1 MQGRRQFPSRGADQL
16 PLISQRG
23 GAAAIQIDRLHTA
36 QLEHQFPK
44 LLNGSGAG
52 GDDDQLAV
60 RQLAKGGAGRYC
72 GGKARLL
79 EARLQRGADRA
90 VFNQTGAAADHGGDL
105 LQGEAA
111 GVGIGQSGRQGHRRS
126 HGWHTV
132 PRGRSKVVSKYHDVA
147 VGGDRHSLSRRDSS
161 DIGDNTVRNGRCRAV
176 DFNGYASAKRRGV
189 NHRQV
194 APLGLAVH
202 LIAGPG
208 VSAAPDIE
216 KYGGPSHIDCSG
228 AGKAEGGQSGN
239 AIQERSVCHNVAHG
253 EFILPGIGGKEI
265 RIDDHIRAGSGH
277 DAAERRG
284 SAQLLVHHG
293 GPDADAGGG
302 GVHRDHIRADG
313 AGGQRVGLC
322 HTLHR
327 VRADIRFRDGRADI
341 PQRGMDIGL
350 LPAADQALCP
360 AFFPCKYAF
369 FRKAFREGGAS
380 VRQRRRQGADGQIHQ
395 IPAIERVLLLED
407 AVSAGA
413 GHHADLH
420 GFIQRCGKGE
430 ISRAV
435 IVAQCPQ
442 QKRDIVLEAQS
453 AVGTEGGG
461 AHAGGIALCERV
473 ARIGAGL
480 SGCHI
485 GEGAGAVKGQR
496 GVLLAKHTGQ
506 HNDAVQTGGGASQIV
521 AAAGAEEQPQRV
533 EPVGVGLV
541 HGGPRGD
548 AYAQRQ
554 DQCQNQRKRANADF
568 AS

>member
-23 GAAAIQIDRLHTA
+23 GAAAIQIDRLHAA
-36 QLEHQFPK
+36 QLEHQLPK

-60 RQLAKGGAGRYC
+60 RQLAKGGAGRYR

-105 LQGEAA
+105 LHGEAA
-111 GVGIGQSGRQGHRRS
+111 GVGIGQSGSQGHRRS
-126 HGWHTV
+126 HGWLTI
-132 PRGRSKVVSKYHDVA
+132 PRGRGKVISKYHDVA
-147 VGGDRHSLSRRDSS
+147 VGGDRHGLSRRDSS
-161 DIGDNTVRNGRCRAV
+161 DIGDNAARNGRCRAV
-176 DFNGYASAKRRGV
+176 GLNGYASAKRRGV

-202 LIAGPG
+202 FIAGPG

-216 KYGGPSHIDCSG
+216 KYGGPSHIARSG
-228 AGKAEGGQSGN
+228 AGKSERRQSRN

-302 GVHRDHIRADG
+302 GVHRDHIGADG

-322 HTLHR
+322 HTGHSAGTGALLR
-327 VRADIRFRDGRADI
+327 LWRAGI

-369 FRKAFREGGAS
+369 FRKAFRKGGTS
-380 VRQRRRQGADGQIHQ
+380 VSQRRRQGADGQIHQ
-395 IPAIERVLLLED
+395 IPAIERILLLED

-430 ISRAV
+430 ISRAI

-442 QKRDIVLEAQS
+442 
-453 AVGTEGGG
+453 
-461 AHAGGIALCERV
+461 
-473 ARIGAGL
+473 
-480 SGCHI
+480 
-485 GEGAGAVKGQR
+485 
-496 GVLLAKHTGQ
+496 
-506 HNDAVQTGGGASQIV
+506 
-521 AAAGAEEQPQRV
+521 
-533 EPVGVGLV
+533 
-541 HGGPRGD
+541 
-548 AYAQRQ
+548 
-554 DQCQNQRKRANADF
+554 
-568 AS
+568 